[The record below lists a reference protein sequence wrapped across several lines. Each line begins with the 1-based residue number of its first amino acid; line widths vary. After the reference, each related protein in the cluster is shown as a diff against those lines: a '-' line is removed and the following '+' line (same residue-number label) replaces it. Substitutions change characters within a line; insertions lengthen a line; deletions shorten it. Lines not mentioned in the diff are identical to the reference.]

1 MGNRRATH
9 WKLLYNEQLDFK
21 IFVSL
26 LCAKFTLTVQQIPAW
41 CWFPLRMKQEDF
53 VLQAVWW
60 KGVCWTRLTLLMPM
74 DRSQYTSTMSV
85 NRQRARER
93 ESNSR

>member
-9 WKLLYNEQLDFK
+9 WKLLYNEQLDFR

-41 CWFPLRMKQEDF
+41 CWFPLRLKYEDF
-53 VLQAVWW
+53 VLQAAW
-60 KGVCWTRLTLLMPM
+60 
-74 DRSQYTSTMSV
+74 
-85 NRQRARER
+85 
-93 ESNSR
+93 